1 MEIIMGII
9 VFIIIV
15 IICSIKQ
22 INEYERGIKF
32 RFGKFVK
39 VLKPGWKLVLPI
51 FESYKKVDIRTKAV
65 DVPSQE
71 AITKDNV
78 SVQINAVIYYK
89 LFDASK
95 AILAVEDFYY
105 AVGQLAQTTM
115 RKVVGSV
122 SLDELLAERDKI
134 STEICKIIDEATDP
148 WGIKVENVELKD
160 VSLPEDM
167 KRVLAIAAE
176 AEREKQAVVT
186 KAKGEVEASNNLA
199 KAAEIMSNTPG
210 AMHLRT
216 LSTLSDISS
225 DKSNTILFC
234 LPVEILEAMKG
245 KNDKK

>member
-115 RKVVGSV
+115 RNVVGSV

-199 KAAEIMSNTPG
+199 KAAEIMSSTPG